1 MIVNNI
7 PQPIVDFN
15 AKHNRID
22 RQIEDIKRLD
32 AFRSDEHNKQR
43 LEKVDANIQANI
55 NYLRKKELEELN
67 LYTASDKRQE
77 YYDYKRLLF
86 VGMNFDRYA

>member
-7 PQPIVDFN
+7 PRPIVDYN
-15 AKHNRID
+15 ARQTHID
-22 RQIEDIKRLD
+22 RQLADLKSIDTIRID
-32 AFRSDEHNKQR
+32 AINKQR
-43 LEKVDANIQANI
+43 LERIDANARINL
-55 NYLRKKELEELN
+55 NYLNLKELN
-67 LYTASDKRQE
+67 LYTPADKRQE

>member
-15 AKHNRID
+15 AKHNRVD

>member
-7 PQPIVDFN
+7 PQPMVDYN
-15 AKHNRID
+15 AKHTRVD
-22 RQIEDIKRLD
+22 RQIDDIKRLD
-32 AFRSDEHNKQR
+32 TFSSDEHNKKR
-43 LEKVDANIQANI
+43 LEKVDANTQINI
-55 NYLRKKELEELN
+55 NYLRKKELEGLN
-67 LYTASDKRQE
+67 LYAASDKRQE

>member
-1 MIVNNI
+1 MIINNI

-15 AKHNRID
+15 AKHNRVD
-22 RQIEDIKRLD
+22 RQIDDIKRLD

>member
-7 PQPIVDFN
+7 PQPIVDFT

-86 VGMNFDRYA
+86 LGMNFDRYA

>member
-86 VGMNFDRYA
+86 LGMNFDRYA

>member
-7 PQPIVDFN
+7 PKPIIDYNV
-15 AKHNRID
+15 KHDRVD
-22 RQIEDIKRLD
+22 RQIDDIKRLD

-77 YYDYKRLLF
+77 YYNYKRLLF

>member
-7 PQPIVDFN
+7 PQPMVDYN
-15 AKHNRID
+15 AKHTRVD
-22 RQIEDIKRLD
+22 RQIDDIKRLD
-32 AFRSDEHNKQR
+32 TFSSDEHNKKR
-43 LEKVDANIQANI
+43 LEKVDANTQINI

-67 LYTASDKRQE
+67 LYTAADKRQE

>member
-7 PQPIVDFN
+7 PKPIIDYNV
-15 AKHNRID
+15 KHNRLD
-22 RQIEDIKRLD
+22 RQIDDIKRLD
-32 AFRSDEHNKQR
+32 AFRSDEYTKQR
-43 LEKVDANIQANI
+43 LERIDANMQVNI

-67 LYTASDKRQE
+67 LYTAHDKRQE

>member
-1 MIVNNI
+1 MIINNI
-7 PQPIVDFN
+7 SKPVVDYN
-15 AKHNRID
+15 VRHDRVD
-22 RQIEDIKRLD
+22 RQIDDIKRLD
-32 AFRSDEHNKQR
+32 TFRSDAYNKQR
-43 LEKVDANIQANI
+43 LERVDANTQINI

-67 LYTASDKRQE
+67 LYTAADKRQE

>member
-15 AKHNRID
+15 AKHNRVD
-22 RQIEDIKRLD
+22 RQIDDIKRLD

>member
-7 PQPIVDFN
+7 PRPIVDYN
-15 AKHNRID
+15 TRQNHID
-22 RQIEDIKRLD
+22 RQLADLKTIDIIRID
-32 AFRSDEHNKQR
+32 AINKQR
-43 LEKVDANIQANI
+43 LERIDANVRINL
-55 NYLRKKELEELN
+55 NYLNLKELN
-67 LYTASDKRQE
+67 LYTPADKRQE

>member
-15 AKHNRID
+15 AKHNRVD
-22 RQIEDIKRLD
+22 RQIDDIKRLD
-32 AFRSDEHNKQR
+32 AFRSDEHNKKR
-43 LEKVDANIQANI
+43 LEKVDANTQINI
-55 NYLRKKELEELN
+55 NYLRKKELEDLN

-77 YYDYKRLLF
+77 YYDYRRLLF

>member
-15 AKHNRID
+15 AKHNRVD
-22 RQIEDIKRLD
+22 RQIDDIKRLD

-67 LYTASDKRQE
+67 LYTAHDKRQE

>member
-15 AKHNRID
+15 AKHNRVD

-77 YYDYKRLLF
+77 YYDYKRLF
-86 VGMNFDRYA
+86 FHPT

>member
-7 PQPIVDFN
+7 PRPIVDYN
-15 AKHNRID
+15 VKHDRVD
-22 RQIEDIKRLD
+22 RQIDDIKRLD
-32 AFRSDEHNKQR
+32 AFRSDAHNKQR
-43 LEKVDANIQANI
+43 LERVDANIQINI

-67 LYTASDKRQE
+67 LYTAADKRQE
-77 YYDYKRLLF
+77 YYDYRRLLF